1 MTRRLVTDELRQQIG
16 RRFIELGGLKVQGK
30 RDQVWPITMKL
41 ADEFGRTPQMIKLII
56 HEVRDKNLVPELELL
71 TNPNRKRNNAM
82 MPDPVQAQQEVAEA
96 RRHIDEMLHKIKEAS
111 RMMELA
117 THEIHKRDARIVDLE
132 IECERLRGMLA
143 RNKERIRRM
152 EEGEL

>member
-1 MTRRLVTDELRQQIG
+1 
-16 RRFIELGGLKVQGK
+16 
-30 RDQVWPITMKL
+30 
-41 ADEFGRTPQMIKLII
+41 
-56 HEVRDKNLVPELELL
+56 
-71 TNPNRKRNNAM
+71 M

-96 RRHIDEMLHKIKEAS
+96 RRNIDDMLHKIKEAS

>member
-1 MTRRLVTDELRQQIG
+1 
-16 RRFIELGGLKVQGK
+16 
-30 RDQVWPITMKL
+30 
-41 ADEFGRTPQMIKLII
+41 
-56 HEVRDKNLVPELELL
+56 
-71 TNPNRKRNNAM
+71 M

-143 RNKERIRRM
+143 RNKEHIRRM